1 MFVVYLGYISLV
13 DTSLPLSRY
22 QNTWQTWFRPMNVD
36 KSVSNHPN
44 VCIKI
49 MIWSVFVLVVYLGYI
64 SLVDTSLP
72 LSRYQNTWQTWF
84 RPMNVDKSVSN
95 QTYTPII
102 NKQSMSN
109 LQRLNLTW
117 RNSIKPLVLFFKVTS
132 FKTGQKNLFSSE
144 TKWNEASELNWTWT
158 TTINFS
164 RVVHK
169 RRRNILGGGGSQISM
184 VQDIRR

>member
-1 MFVVYLGYISLV
+1 MFVVYLGHI
-13 DTSLPLSRY
+13 PL
-22 QNTWQTWFRPMNVD
+22 
-36 KSVSNHPN
+36 
-44 VCIKI
+44 
-49 MIWSVFVLVVYLGYI
+49 G
-64 SLVDTSLP
+64 DTSLP

-117 RNSIKPLVLFFKVTS
+117 RNSIKPQLVLFFKVTSFKTSQKNPISNFDFSRQPVEFFFSQKICRMKAGQNKNYDIINKQSMSNLQRLSLTWRNSIKPLALFFKVTS

-158 TTINFS
+158 TTRTTDTWWLNS
-164 RVVHK
+164 
-169 RRRNILGGGGSQISM
+169 
-184 VQDIRR
+184 

>member
-1 MFVVYLGYISLV
+1 MNTKIHFVTFNSKIDIFLPNVKIPEGSKIKIPWFRRWSIISL
-13 DTSLPLSRY
+13 S
-22 QNTWQTWFRPMNVD
+22 W
-36 KSVSNHPN
+36 HPN
-44 VCIKI
+44 VCIKV
-49 MIWSVFVLVVYLGYI
+49 MIWSVSVVYLGYI

-164 RVVHK
+164 RGHP
-169 RRRNILGGGGSQISM
+169 
-184 VQDIRR
+184 